1 MGVQSLAV
9 DEHFATVATAE
20 AAAATV
26 QPHVH
31 CEGGSRAEEP
41 VAHTAYKL
49 RL

>member
-1 MGVQSLAV
+1 MQPLTV

-20 AAAATV
+20 AAAAAV

-41 VAHTAYKL
+41 VAHTTYEL
-49 RL
+49 GL